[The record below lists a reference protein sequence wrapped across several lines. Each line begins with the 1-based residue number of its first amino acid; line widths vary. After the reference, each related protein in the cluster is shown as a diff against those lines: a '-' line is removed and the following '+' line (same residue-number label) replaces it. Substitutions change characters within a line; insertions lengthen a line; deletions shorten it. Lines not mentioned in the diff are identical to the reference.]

1 MVLSEIC
8 SSSFLFSVAI
18 IIILVG
24 GLFAYFNHR
33 FSVQNHKISSMMG
46 LVTTMAEEMQYF
58 RSRISGKSAQDVHSD
73 SNVDQIHVIP
83 QFLGGQADLN
93 NLIEVSD
100 GEDEESEEEESESE
114 EEESDN
120 ESDEESESEDQESD
134 NESESDS
141 DEESESGDQ
150 VKNIS
155 IDLGNEIDLNF
166 DNEFIN
172 VDESIDKSID
182 ESIEECVET
191 KTINLSEDISSF
203 EISSK
208 TLENIHDIDISI
220 KLTDDYADLSSSAVD
235 KDKIDYKKMSINKL
249 REVAV
254 EKGLVV
260 DASKLKKNDILKLL
274 GAEQ

>member
-1 MVLSEIC
+1 MGE
-8 SSSFLFSVAI
+8 SV
-18 IIILVG
+18 
-24 GLFAYFNHR
+24 
-33 FSVQNHKISSMMG
+33 
-46 LVTTMAEEMQYF
+46 
-58 RSRISGKSAQDVHSD
+58 
-73 SNVDQIHVIP
+73 SN
-83 QFLGGQADLN
+83 
-93 NLIEVSD
+93 S
-100 GEDEESEEEESESE
+100 
-114 EEESDN
+114 
-120 ESDEESESEDQESD
+120 
-134 NESESDS
+134 
-141 DEESESGDQ
+141 
-150 VKNIS
+150 NI
-155 IDLGNEIDLNF
+155 
-166 DNEFIN
+166 
-172 VDESIDKSID
+172 
-182 ESIEECVET
+182 